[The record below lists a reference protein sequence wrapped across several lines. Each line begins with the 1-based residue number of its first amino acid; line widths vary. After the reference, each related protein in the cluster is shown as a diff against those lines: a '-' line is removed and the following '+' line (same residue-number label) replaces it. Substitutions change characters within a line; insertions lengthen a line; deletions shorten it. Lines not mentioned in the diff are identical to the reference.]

1 MGKKIPGKK
10 HHGVKDPEKQAKV
23 RLDKIKN
30 KINSNPGKSDFQEI
44 PRSMQLIMKAKEDL
58 KNQKVEEKRP
68 KKEKIP
74 EDEKGLLDSTKYMNV
89 EPRLHGMNRPLK
101 PVPVFKQQLG
111 ENKRA
116 FFYRMDKSIQ
126 SMKARKEWENRYGV
140 EVTTDDHGNQKVID
154 QPKDEVTLEIEEKKK
169 KKLAKKGIVVR
180 SKEEKRVL
188 RREREKKRK
197 NKNKK
202 NTKDKDYKE
211 FSDFQD
217 NVEFGETVHAPPTIT
232 GKYGN
237 DKKTTG
243 QKELLLNKS
252 FEGKK
257 DNSFE
262 GKKDKLV
269 GVKKVKVKQSLA
281 KKVIMEK
288 ERQRVVD
295 LYRAMK
301 AQKMQETT

>member
-1 MGKKIPGKK
+1 MGRKIPGKK
-10 HHGVKDPEKQAKV
+10 HHGVKDPEKQQKA
-23 RLDKIKN
+23 RLDKIKM
-30 KINSNPGKSDFQEI
+30 KINCNPGKSDFQEI
-44 PRSMQLIMKAKEDL
+44 PKALRLIMQAKEDL
-58 KNQKVEEKRP
+58 KNNKVEEKKP

-74 EDEKGLLDSTKYMNV
+74 EEEKGLLDSTKYMNV

-111 ENKRA
+111 ESKRA
-116 FFYRMDKSIQ
+116 FYYRMDKSIQ

-140 EVTTDDHGNQKVID
+140 EVTTDDQGNQKVID
-154 QPKDEVTLEIEEKKK
+154 QPKDEVTLELEEKKK
-169 KKLAKKGIVVR
+169 KRLAKKGIVVR

-197 NKNKK
+197 NKNNRGMVK
-202 NTKDKDYKE
+202 NKEKDYKE

-217 NVEFGETVHAPPTIT
+217 NHEFGETVHAPPTFT
-232 GKYGN
+232 GKYSN
-237 DKKTTG
+237 DKQKTTG
-243 QKELLLNKS
+243 EKNLLLNK
-252 FEGKK
+252 
-257 DNSFE
+257 SFE

-269 GVKKVKVKQSLA
+269 GVKKEKVKQSLA

-295 LYRAMK
+295 LYRVMK
-301 AQKMQETT
+301 AQKMQENT

>member
-1 MGKKIPGKK
+1 MGRKIPGKK
-10 HHGVKDPEKQAKV
+10 HHGVKDPEKQQKA
-23 RLDKIKN
+23 RFDKIKM
-30 KINSNPGKSDFQEI
+30 KINQNPGKSDFQEI
-44 PRSMQLIMKAKEDL
+44 PKALQLIMKAKEDL
-58 KNQKVEEKRP
+58 KNKKVEEKKA

-74 EDEKGLLDSTKYMNV
+74 EEEKGLLDSTKFMSV

-116 FFYRMDKSIQ
+116 FYYRMDKSIQ
-126 SMKARKEWENRYGV
+126 SMKARKDWENRYGV

-154 QPKDEVTLEIEEKKK
+154 QPKDEVTLEMEEKRK

-202 NTKDKDYKE
+202 NLKDKDYKE

-237 DKKTTG
+237 DTKTTG

-257 DNSFE
+257 D
-262 GKKDKLV
+262 KLV
-269 GVKKVKVKQSLA
+269 GVKKAKVKQSLA

-295 LYRAMK
+295 LYRVMK
-301 AQKMQETT
+301 AQKIQEST